1 MADTQTHSSA
11 ADLLNRGMICLTE
24 HMGVI
29 KAERFV
35 ALLSREKFDYTKWQR
50 DHFDQMPAERISRE
64 AEEHERTFSYTGTAV
79 RL

>member
-1 MADTQTHSSA
+1 MSELQSSA
-11 ADLLNRGMICLTE
+11 AELLNRGMRCLTE

-29 KAERFV
+29 EAERFV

-50 DHFDQMPAERISRE
+50 TYFDKMPAERISRE
-64 AEEHERTFSYTGTAV
+64 AEEHARAHPYTGKAV